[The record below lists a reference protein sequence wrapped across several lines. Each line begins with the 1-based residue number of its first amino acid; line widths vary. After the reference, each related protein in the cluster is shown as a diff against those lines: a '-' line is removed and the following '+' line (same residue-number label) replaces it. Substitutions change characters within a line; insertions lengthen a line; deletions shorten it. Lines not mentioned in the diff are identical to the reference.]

1 MADEPTGNLI
11 PDQPRGD
18 GAARC
23 GLNEERG
30 VTVVMVTHEAD
41 VAAYA
46 AREIVF
52 RDGLVS
58 ADTPNRSR
66 RRPA

>member
-1 MADEPTGNLI
+1 M
-11 PDQPRGD
+11 
-18 GAARC
+18 
-23 GLNEERG
+23 GLLVRMNEERG

-46 AREIVF
+46 GRTIVF
-52 RDGLVS
+52 RDGLIS
-58 ADTPNRSR
+58 SDAKATSR